1 MSLRK
6 TREDRPILTGAG
18 KTPPAIK
25 RSSVRF
31 EMDNFCAA
39 RGRVKRSHSSFA
51 AGAGW
56 FERTDIDVAIEELI
70 EMKDSVFR
78 TFACAVTTV
87 AACNAKPS

>member
-18 KTPPAIK
+18 KIPRAIK

-31 EMDNFCAA
+31 DMDNFCAA

-51 AGAGW
+51 AGAG
-56 FERTDIDVAIEELI
+56 
-70 EMKDSVFR
+70 
-78 TFACAVTTV
+78 
-87 AACNAKPS
+87 